1 MDGGLLSLKWN
12 NHKTTFFHV
21 LSNIRKKEAYCDSTL
36 ACDGRFYPVHKLV
49 LSTCSDYFE
58 QMFEKTKDKQPVIV
72 LKDIRHEELEALLNY
87 MYLGEVNVLQ
97 NDLSGLIKAAECLRI
112 KGLAVPDEDPNEKKD
127 NKRSW
132 EGDTSVSDGKRQRR
146 EERERL
152 EERRQEERRQE
163 ERRERLE
170 ERREEKRREERKL
183 EENRQEQRRQEERR
197 QEERRQEERIQ
208 EDRLQEFSSSHKES
222 SREPSRSD
230 LGVVSSPSQSIST
243 SRSPEPSR
251 PSSNHNSNT
260 SNDVPEQSL
269 ATTPM
274 VVLDEEQ
281 PVVKEEPSE
290 GYTIED
296 NDYTDGSVD
305 TKEELQASFEAP
317 NLVHDIAAS
326 LGYDHQQQAMRAGH
340 PQSMEDLVAQVMP
353 GSSGM
358 QGKAWEGS
366 NQSLVGL
373 GYNEDY
379 SEDGQRTAPM
389 DASDLWERACL
400 DSDGSCPYCGKVI
413 RQRNDFKRHLR
424 IHTGEKPFACPYCPY
439 RATQSTNLKGHIIR
453 KHQLS
458 Y

>member
-21 LSNIRKKEAYCDSTL
+21 LSNIRKKEAYCDATL

-127 NKRSW
+127 NKRLW
-132 EGDTSVSDGKRQRR
+132 EGDSSVSDGKRQRR
-146 EERERL
+146 EERER
-152 EERRQEERRQE
+152 Q
-163 ERRERLE
+163 E
-170 ERREEKRREERKL
+170 ERREEKRREERR
-183 EENRQEQRRQEERR
+183 EERRQEERR
-197 QEERRQEERIQ
+197 QEERRQEERRQ
-208 EDRLQEFSSSHKES
+208 EERRQEYSSSHKEP
-222 SREPSRSD
+222 SREPSRTENI
-230 LGVVSSPSQSIST
+230 VASSPSQSLSA
-243 SRSPEPSR
+243 SRSPEPIR
-251 PSSNHNSNT
+251 TSSNHNSNT
-260 SNDVPEQSL
+260 SNEVPEPTG
-269 ATTPM
+269 AVAPM
-274 VVLDEEQ
+274 VILDEEQ

-290 GYTIED
+290 GFPIEET
-296 NDYTDGSVD
+296 DYTDNSVD
-305 TKEELQASFEAP
+305 NKEDLQATFEAP
-317 NLVHDIAAS
+317 NLVQDIASS
-326 LGYDHQQQAMRAGH
+326 LGYDHQQQQALRAGQ

-373 GYNEDY
+373 GYNEEY
-379 SEDGQRTAPM
+379 SEDGQQHTAPM
-389 DASDLWERACL
+389 DGIQVWVAAKAS
-400 DSDGSCPYCGKVI
+400 GSKMVHCPHCGTPYHHKSTFLKHF
-413 RQRNDFKRHLR
+413 RTHAD
-424 IHTGEKPFACPYCPY
+424 KPFVWGSFGCPFCPHQ
-439 RATQSTNLKGHIIR
+439 ANSNCELKAHIMITH
-453 KHQLS
+453 KHNPM
-458 Y
+458 

>member
-21 LSNIRKKEAYCDSTL
+21 LSNIRKKEAYCDATL

-58 QMFEKTKDKQPVIV
+58 EMFEKTKDKQPVIV
-72 LKDIRHEELEALLNY
+72 LKDIRHEDLEALLNY

-127 NKRSW
+127 NKRLW
-132 EGDTSVSDGKRQRR
+132 EGGGGDSSQSDGKRQRR
-146 EERERL
+146 EERDRE
-152 EERRQEERRQE
+152 EERRQEERRLE
-163 ERRERLE
+163 ERRVRLE
-170 ERREEKRREERKL
+170 ERREEKRREERL
-183 EENRQEQRRQEERR
+183 QEERR
-197 QEERRQEERIQ
+197 QEERRENERRQ
-208 EDRLQEFSSSHKES
+208 DYSSSHNKES
-222 SREPSRSD
+222 SREPSRTD
-230 LGVVSSPSQSIST
+230 LGVVTSPSQSLSA

-251 PSSNHNSNT
+251 TSSNHNSNT
-260 SNDVPEQSL
+260 SNDVPEQ
-269 ATTPM
+269 AVAATPM

-281 PVVKEEPSE
+281 PAVKEEPSE
-290 GYTIED
+290 EAYPIED

-326 LGYDHQQQAMRAGH
+326 LGYDQQTQQALRAGQ

-373 GYNEDY
+373 GYNEEY
-379 SEDGQRTAPM
+379 SEDGQQRTAPM
-389 DASDLWERACL
+389 VSVESISILTVNFEGIYGCYCL
-400 DSDGSCPYCGKVI
+400 VFFISISI
-413 RQRNDFKRHLR
+413 
-424 IHTGEKPFACPYCPY
+424 
-439 RATQSTNLKGHIIR
+439 S
-453 KHQLS
+453 
-458 Y
+458 